1 MTQSAD
7 VNHEAADNEKHCH
20 RVSGHQ
26 ARQDVAQRT
35 EPEIG
40 QEEHLE
46 SMDARNY
53 QRAHTPQSI
62 HQIRSCRIY
71 FYAAPLVHLM
81 NRGCA

>member
-46 SMDARNY
+46 SMDARNS
-53 QRAHTPQSI
+53 QSI